1 MASSGDYRK
10 VYLACRNA
18 ARAEVAKKDLEQV
31 TGKPV
36 FEIIIMDLSD
46 VASVRAA
53 SASLDEAIDDLVM
66 NAGGP
71 GGKAPMALTRDGVT
85 TVFATNVLGHVV
97 LLEGLIQAGQLRGA
111 AVFAGS
117 EAARGIPMLGMKR
130 PVLATSSAD
139 EFASLC
145 DGTYFRDRKVD
156 ISSVYGQIKY
166 VGAMWMAA
174 MAPRHPGLRLVTMS
188 PGSTRG
194 TEGPN
199 DLPLPLR
206 LMMRYVMI
214 PVVLPLFGM
223 VHDLEQGA
231 KRLIDGLNDD
241 TLRSGAFYASKAGA
255 LTGPVID
262 QGEIFPDLWNP
273 TYQDNA
279 LEAVHRFT
287 GSPGPNGRP

>member
-1 MASSGDYRK
+1 
-10 VYLACRNA
+10 
-18 ARAEVAKKDLEQV
+18 
-31 TGKPV
+31 
-36 FEIIIMDLSD
+36 MDLSD
-46 VASVRAA
+46 LASVRAA
-53 SASLDEAIDDLVM
+53 LSSLDEAIDDLVM

-71 GGKAPMALTRDGVT
+71 GGKTPMALTRDGVT

-97 LLEGLIQAGQLRGA
+97 LLEGLIQAGQLRRA
-111 AVFAGS
+111 AVFAGN
-117 EAARGIPMLGMKR
+117 EAARGILTLRMKR
-130 PVLATSSAD
+130 PALTTSSAD

-145 DGTYFRDRKVD
+145 DGTYFRGRKVD

-174 MAPRHPGLRLVTMS
+174 TAPRHPGLRLVTMS

-231 KRLIDGLNDD
+231 KRLINGLNDD